1 MRDEMLKSRTRD
13 ERGWHVVVFSL
24 SLGFFLQ
31 RKRKKNQRMKIL
43 NWRRWRWWRWNPRK
57 NLLTVVPNAVA
68 AIVGA
73 TTAIATSR
81 SSADSRGA
89 SSARSARCPL
99 RARTTW
105 LATWRENTLNPRS
118 LLTSL
123 HFPPYIILT
132 SVISIRLSK
141 PLSSMASLFATTYL
155 YILTIMFLLLVSEWG
170 CMCDICVIQ
179 RMGNISSCRLL
190 AAAHRSFFWRYFL
203 LLCRSWNQCDFIAL
217 HRLFSFCF
225 YLESREKHKQTL
237 TSCSIP
243 SLHKTT
249 KCVTSS

>member
-31 RKRKKNQRMKIL
+31 RKRKKNQKMKIL
-43 NWRRWRWWRWNPRK
+43 NWRRWRWWRWRWRWNPRK
-57 NLLTVVPNAVA
+57 NLLTVVPNAAA

-118 LLTSL
+118 LFTSL
-123 HFPPYIILT
+123 HFPPYNINIG
-132 SVISIRLSK
+132 
-141 PLSSMASLFATTYL
+141 YL
-155 YILTIMFLLLVSEWG
+155 YSVVSLLWLLFLPQL
-170 CMCDICVIQ
+170 I
-179 RMGNISSCRLL
+179 
-190 AAAHRSFFWRYFL
+190 FT
-203 LLCRSWNQCDFIAL
+203 SWL
-217 HRLFSFCF
+217 
-225 YLESREKHKQTL
+225 
-237 TSCSIP
+237 
-243 SLHKTT
+243 
-249 KCVTSS
+249 